1 MKKILLIVTALLM
14 SALTY
19 AQQQLA
25 TLNHNDSIS
34 VYYGATALQQ
44 AHAAAVNGDIIT
56 LSPGAFNSVNIGKAV
71 TIRGA
76 GMYPDSAAG
85 TLPTILVGEFGVSLG
100 GRDTIDHLCLEG
112 INLSGS
118 YWMEIFSAISPTFTK
133 CYFNQVRG
141 GSAPQPT
148 NLRPSFY
155 NCIIK
160 GATHWGCQSATFVNC
175 VIAGETPTSQSPS
188 FINCIVKAPYYL
200 ENISIVNSIIYGNRS
215 QLHGYGA
222 YYCIGV
228 NQALSDIFHSD
239 ETTTHNLHNY
249 SGLESIFKTFRGDIE
264 SCLDFQLQDS
274 IATSIL
280 GNDGTQLGIYGGVMP
295 FDPSVRNPLIRRCN
309 VANRT
314 TADGKLSVD
323 IEVVSE

>member
-1 MKKILLIVTALLM
+1 MKKTLLFIAALIM
-14 SALTY
+14 SSLSF

-25 TLNHNDSIS
+25 TLNHHDSIT

-100 GRDTIDHLCLEG
+100 GRDTIDRLCLEG
-112 INLSGS
+112 INLPES
-118 YWMEIFSAISPTFTK
+118 WMEIFSAISPTFTK
-133 CYFNQVRG
+133 CYFNNVRG
-141 GSAPQPT
+141 GSQASPN

-155 NCIIK
+155 NCIIG

-175 VIAGETPTSQSPS
+175 VIAGETPSYQSPS
-188 FINCIVKAPYYL
+188 YINCIIKVPSYL
-200 ENISIVNSIIYGNRS
+200 ENISVVNSIIYGNGS
-215 QLHGYGA
+215 QKHGYGA
-222 YYCIGV
+222 YNCIGV
-228 NQALSDIFHSD
+228 NQAFSDIFHSD

-249 SGLESIFKTFRGDIE
+249 SGLESIFKTFRGDIK

-280 GNDGTQLGIYGGVMP
+280 GSDGTQLGIYGGVMP